1 MPEKLGNHPEF
12 EHRDRLLRGLD
23 RMVAADRLTEDEAA
37 RLRDAADASEFD
49 DAISGIR
56 RRHASAW
63 IDEAVGDGRLT
74 HEEADAFRARLRS
87 GEDPTFVRRVRRS
100 KTARRQGDARG

>member
-1 MPEKLGNHPEF
+1 MPEELGNHPEF

-49 DAISGIR
+49 DAIRDVRS
-56 RRHASAW
+56 RHASEW
-63 IDEAVGDGRLT
+63 IDEAVADGRLA
-74 HEEADAFRARLRS
+74 EEDADAFRKRLRN
-87 GEDPTFVRRVRRS
+87 GEDPTFVRRLRRS
-100 KTARRQGDARG
+100 KTARHR